1 MIPLKLT
8 MNGIQ
13 KDLWEIMEPEVD
25 YSQMTEEEKISFAL
39 ENKMF
44 PTEVK
49 LTSETYCR
57 NSDRTAN
64 FELENINNVNAKA
77 KPEFTWQLLKAVYV
91 QRLLDFLEFKY
102 DYKDSEG
109 DIQPVDAPL
118 IQVTYLDFNGMRTI
132 NAYLG
137 ASIEGTL
144 KEYISQEVVNNA
156 YVQVRTQYWEDFRIA
171 FPER

>member
-1 MIPLKLT
+1 MIPLKLSID
-8 MNGIQ
+8 GVQ

-25 YSQMTEEEKISFAL
+25 YSHMTEEEKISFAL
-39 ENKMF
+39 EKKMF

-64 FELENINNVNAKA
+64 YELENITNVNAKA
-77 KPEFTWQLLKAVYV
+77 KPEFTWQLLKAEYV
-91 QRLLDFLEFKY
+91 QRLLTFLNFRY
-102 DYKDSEG
+102 NYKDEDG
-109 DIQPVDAPL
+109 DIQPESAPVV
-118 IQVTYLDFNGMRTI
+118 QVTYLDFNGMRTI

-137 ASIEGTL
+137 ATIEGTL
-144 KEYISQEVVNNA
+144 KEYVSQEIVNNA